1 MATFDQSEY
10 QIRFEWGERG
20 VAELAPISDFVVIV
34 DVLSFSTCV
43 DVASSRGA
51 TVFPFGWKDQRAEAY
66 AAEHEAILAGRR
78 GQGTY
83 SLSPPSLA
91 DLPEAGRIV
100 LPSPNGSTL
109 TVAASEHATV
119 LAGCLRNRSAIA
131 DFINQQE
138 GTVTVIACGER
149 WQPEDILR
157 PALEDHIGAGAILQ
171 KLEGNRSPE
180 AESAALLF
188 AAVEDNLD
196 ETPQTCSSGKELI
209 EKGFPGDVACA
220 ASLDISRSVP
230 LLSDGAYR
238 NKKDSA

>member
-83 SLSPPSLA
+83 SLSPPIARRSSRSRQDRTA
-91 DLPEAGRIV
+91 IPER
-100 LPSPNGSTL
+100 LYPYSGSFRT
-109 TVAASEHATV
+109 
-119 LAGCLRNRSAIA
+119 RNRLGGVS
-131 DFINQQE
+131 
-138 GTVTVIACGER
+138 
-149 WQPEDILR
+149 PKPLR
-157 PALEDHIGAGAILQ
+157 
-171 KLEGNRSPE
+171 
-180 AESAALLF
+180 
-188 AAVEDNLD
+188 
-196 ETPQTCSSGKELI
+196 
-209 EKGFPGDVACA
+209 
-220 ASLDISRSVP
+220 
-230 LLSDGAYR
+230 YR
-238 NKKDSA
+238 RLH